1 MNVSKAKLQALLCDK
16 ARLDWLADPN
26 NMLGNVQLPVECVE
40 RHIDSLRDA
49 IDDAMTMLQYDPDE
63 VAFK

>member
-1 MNVSKAKLQALLCDK
+1 MKVSKAELHALRRDQ

-26 NMLGNVQLPVECVE
+26 NMLGAVQLPRECVE

-49 IDDAMTMLQYDPDE
+49 IDDAMTLLQYDPAE